1 VEEKRHDTFHPPGT
15 APRRYSVLCVETR
28 VCVRGDTFL
37 IRIKINVSVC
47 IIHRLNLNF
56 TKRRGSTYFGGK
68 VTVQRCYTPSK
79 NPQFIMGG
87 SVQVE
92 NGDKS
97 FSKKKNSCTTT
108 KCLIIY
114 LFFQLCLAV

>member
-1 VEEKRHDTFHPPGT
+1 MEEKRHDTFHPPGT

-79 NPQFIMGG
+79 NPQFIMG
-87 SVQVE
+87 VQSRLKMVT
-92 NGDKS
+92 NC
-97 FSKKKNSCTTT
+97 FRKKINSCTTT

-114 LFFQLCLAV
+114 LFLSVMFGS